1 MADATADAKKGSADA
16 ERGLVSVGLH
26 TERYKFGAFNTL
38 LQVFPMSAYGCS
50 HFRHVYNVPKMS
62 TSIRR

>member
-26 TERYKFGAFNTL
+26 TERYKFGTFNTL
-38 LQVFPMSAYGCS
+38 LQVFPMSAYGC
-50 HFRHVYNVPKMS
+50 
-62 TSIRR
+62 